1 MDKKKK
7 IEEELKNERAI
18 IECAEKFG
26 IVGDPTRM
34 KICWLLC
41 NNRELSVGEIADIL
55 GVQISV
61 VSHSLKKLRKKQL
74 VGSRRES
81 KKVYYRLSDD
91 DFNKILKKA
100 LI

>member
-1 MDKKKK
+1 MDKKK
-7 IEEELKNERAI
+7 IEEELKNESAI

-41 NNRELSVGEIADIL
+41 NNKELSVGEIADVL
-55 GVQISV
+55 DVPISV

-74 VGSRRES
+74 VYSRRES

-91 DFNKILKKA
+91 NFNKILKKA